1 MNEFEV
7 RRALEV
13 IRIARL
19 NLIRNDLNNDELERR
34 YTELVE
40 LLMTRLTLLEFESNG
55 AKVNEIYYVDEI

>member
-40 LLMTRLTLLEFESNG
+40 LLMTKLTLLEFESNG

>member
-13 IRIARL
+13 IRGARL

-40 LLMTRLTLLEFESNG
+40 LLMAKLTLLEFESNG
-55 AKVNEIYYVDEI
+55 AKVN